1 LEQYQAQKNL
11 KNPILLVKEIINYQN
26 EPRLLGRTPPC
37 LLVGDGV
44 TQFAKKRGLSLVDN
58 SSLISDSAMK
68 MYKKIKTR
76 IEELQTN
83 VKQEDVPLKNVSIVP
98 GGFTMNGFEVHF
110 QAEPESCQDTI
121 GVVCIDINGN
131 IASAGSSGG
140 IALKLPG
147 RSGQVSMFGCGCWA
161 QHSKSKCGV
170 AVTTSGCGEQLIMT
184 TLAKTIGEHVLN
196 ADEGGGGNQTAFC
209 LKECMTDY
217 FINSNMLTSD
227 DHDIMG
233 GVLVAYYDQHSV
245 DFNFAFTTDSMAV
258 GFMATSQEKPTVRVA
273 RRSASSASSSSK
285 SRLTM
290 EGFIVNL

>member
-1 LEQYQAQKNL
+1 
-11 KNPILLVKEIINYQN
+11 
-26 EPRLLGRTPPC
+26 
-37 LLVGDGV
+37 
-44 TQFAKKRGLSLVDN
+44 
-58 SSLISDSAMK
+58 
-68 MYKKIKTR
+68 
-76 IEELQTN
+76 
-83 VKQEDVPLKNVSIVP
+83 
-98 GGFTMNGFEVHF
+98 
-110 QAEPESCQDTI
+110 
-121 GVVCIDINGN
+121 
-131 IASAGSSGG
+131 
-140 IALKLPG
+140 
-147 RSGQVSMFGCGCWA
+147 
-161 QHSKSKCGV
+161 
-170 AVTTSGCGEQLIMT
+170 MT

-233 GVLVAYYDQHSV
+233 GGLVAYYDQHSV